1 MNCLLLTMIWIEYVP
16 DGVPAAHG
24 LDAEA
29 GVEAAVEAGQLGV
42 ELLLLV
48 GAHPGGDPH
57 IQRQK

>member
-1 MNCLLLTMIWIEYVP
+1 MP

-29 GVEAAVEAGQLGV
+29 GVEVAVEAGQLGV

-48 GAHPGGDPH
+48 RAHPEGELH
-57 IQRQK
+57 IQQQE

>member
-16 DGVPAAHG
+16 DGVPAAHR

-48 GAHPGGDPH
+48 GAHPEVELH
-57 IQRQK
+57 IQQQE

>member
-1 MNCLLLTMIWIEYVP
+1 MIWIEYAP

-42 ELLLLV
+42 ELLLV
-48 GAHPGGDPH
+48 GAHPEGELH
-57 IQRQK
+57 IQQQK

>member
-1 MNCLLLTMIWIEYVP
+1 MIWIEYAP

-29 GVEAAVEAGQLGV
+29 GVEVAVEAGQLGV

-48 GAHPGGDPH
+48 GAHPEGELH
-57 IQRQK
+57 IQQQK

>member
-1 MNCLLLTMIWIEYVP
+1 MIRIEYAP

-29 GVEAAVEAGQLGV
+29 GVEVAVEAGQLGV

-48 GAHPGGDPH
+48 GAHLEGE
-57 IQRQK
+57 ILTSSSRSNCC

>member
-1 MNCLLLTMIWIEYVP
+1 MDRFAALIEYVP

-29 GVEAAVEAGQLGV
+29 GVEVVVEAGQLGV

-48 GAHPGGDPH
+48 GAHPGGELH
-57 IQRQK
+57 IQQQK